1 MSTLS
6 PLITLYDAGR
16 GTPLALPPEL
26 AQLYGSLG
34 FPPHP
39 GRPYVIS
46 NFVTSLDG
54 VVALKGA
61 VRSSGGEISGFNKHD
76 QMVMGVL
83 RAAADAVVVGAG
95 TLRSSPRH
103 LWTAE
108 YIYPPL
114 AEAYR
119 AIRNTLARPEP
130 PLNVIV
136 SGRGELDFSLPVFQ
150 SGAVPVLIVTTAGGA
165 RRIRAQ
171 RPPPA
176 VQVAEVEGAERVSAR
191 DILNAVQRAIR
202 ADVILVEG
210 GPQVMGDFFAERCLD
225 ELFLTLAPQVAGRD
239 ASIERPG
246 LVAGRL
252 LAPDNP
258 RWGTLI
264 GAKQAGSHLFLRYAW
279 PEE

>member
-1 MSTLS
+1 MRPRFTGLWRHPDFVRLWAGQTVSVFGSLVSRTALPFTAIIYLHAS
-6 PLITLYDAGR
+6 AFQVALVTSSDLVAGIVVGLIAGVWADRIRRRPLMIAADLGR
-16 GTPLALPPEL
+16 ALALGSIPAVALAGEL
-26 AQLYGSLG
+26 RVEQLY
-34 FPPHP
+34 
-39 GRPYVIS
+39 
-46 NFVTSLDG
+46 
-54 VVALKGA
+54 VVA
-61 VRSSGGEISGFNKHD
+61 F
-76 QMVMGVL
+76 
-83 RAAADAVVVGAG
+83 
-95 TLRSSPRH
+95 
-103 LWTAE
+103 
-108 YIYPPL
+108 
-114 AEAYR
+114 
-119 AIRNTLARPEP
+119 
-130 PLNVIV
+130 
-136 SGRGELDFSLPVFQ
+136 
-150 SGAVPVLIVTTAGGA
+150 TAGGA

-210 GPQVMGDFFAERCLD
+210 GPQVMGDFFAERSLD